1 MSCDQFKVLYQN
13 RNCYQKNIDG
23 FMYKSGYE
31 LHGTIHENRKGLKG
45 FKLFAIEN
53 TKFSEPKKDSSNFSF
68 NSSNFVVSD
77 TECEDYLK
85 SKNLIP
91 KYYFRLRSLPLFPD
105 ERSCFCVSTFMKEL
119 YVFGG
124 LSYKY
129 TKYGRYKETCFKLNK
144 WNSLNKWTY
153 IAPMKINRSNA
164 ACAGFE
170 GKLVATGGNT
180 STSLVEAYDH
190 HEDNW
195 TFLGKM
201 QNLRYSHSA
210 VSMGNKLFVI
220 GGRNHDSNLE
230 IFDSVDRKFTL
241 VNCNAKFAT
250 FDDLKAVQGACCLG
264 SNILV
269 VSSFDNKYKF
279 TVYDD
284 EIKDFRSLAET
295 KSAE

>member
-13 RNCYQKNIDG
+13 RNCCQENIGG
-23 FMYKSGYE
+23 FMYKSGYG
-31 LHGTIHENRKGLKG
+31 LHGTIQTNRKGLKG

-53 TKFSEPKKDSSNFSF
+53 TKFSNPKKDSSNFF
-68 NSSNFVVSD
+68 YNSSNFVISD
-77 TECEDYLK
+77 IECEDYLK
-85 SKNLIP
+85 SNNLIP
-91 KYYFRLRSLPLFPD
+91 KNYFRLRSLPLFPD

-124 LSYKY
+124 ISYKN
-129 TKYGRYKETCFKLNK
+129 TQYGRYTATCFKLN
-144 WNSLNKWTY
+144 NSLNKWSY
-153 IAPMKINRSNA
+153 VAPMKINRNNA
-164 ACAGFE
+164 ACAVFE
-170 GKLVATGGNT
+170 GRLVVTGGNT

-190 HEDNW
+190 HEDKW

-201 QNLRYSHSA
+201 QNLRYSHSS

-230 IFDSVDRKFTL
+230 IFDSVDRKFTF
-241 VNCNAKFAT
+241 VNCNAKLAT
-250 FDDLKAVQGACCLG
+250 FDDHKAIQGACCLG

-295 KSAE
+295 NSAE